1 MERWVR
7 AAVLSNYFE
16 VARLAKFDPAP
27 LLKQVQ
33 LSQFKLSDPDRKIP
47 LRSALRL
54 LEESAKASGYETYGL
69 KMAQL
74 RQLSDF
80 GAVSLLL
87 LHQPTLRSALS
98 ILQRYQYLLNQS
110 LSIHVE
116 EHDDVV
122 VVREEFV
129 ADYNVGARQGMELAL
144 GVLFRMCEAL
154 FAPHWQPTEVH
165 LVHEPP
171 AKLDLHRQVFASPLR
186 FRAEFCGFVCAAGDL
201 DRLNARANPEM
212 ARYAQHYLES
222 LPGSGAVAF
231 EEHVRQA
238 LHHLIP
244 TGHFAAPDVA
254 RYLGLHV
261 RSLQR
266 KLEEVGASFLA
277 LQHEARMELAH
288 RYLQNPHYSIVQIA
302 DLLGY
307 TSPSAFTRWFG
318 ARFGMSPTAWRDSAQ
333 QANLSATTT
342 RGHHHTGKPPKPLA

>member
-16 VARLAKFDPAP
+16 VARFAKLDPAP
-27 LLKQVQ
+27 LLKEVQ

-47 LRSALRL
+47 LRSALQL
-54 LEESAKASGYETYGL
+54 LEESARASGFETYGL

-129 ADYNVGARQGMELAL
+129 SDYNVGARQGVELAL

-154 FAPHWQPTEVH
+154 FAPHWKPLEVH
-165 LVHEPP
+165 LTHEPP
-171 AKLDLHRQVFASPLR
+171 AKLDLHRQVFASSLT
-186 FRAEFCGFVCAAGDL
+186 FRAEFCGFVCAAADL

-212 ARYAQHYLES
+212 ARYAQHYLDS
-222 LPGSGAVAF
+222 LPGSGAIPAGEQVK
-231 EEHVRQA
+231 QA

-244 TGHFAAPDVA
+244 TGRFAAPDVA
-254 RYLGLHV
+254 RYIGIHV

-266 KLEEVGASFLA
+266 RLAQEGASFLD
-277 LQHEARMELAH
+277 LQHEARMELAR
-288 RYLQNPHYSIVQIA
+288 RYLQNPDYSVIQVA
-302 DLLGY
+302 ELLGY
-307 TSPSAFTRWFG
+307 TSPSAFSRWFS
-318 ARFGMSPTAWRDSAQ
+318 ARFGMSPTAWRG
-333 QANLSATTT
+333 QADQ
-342 RGHHHTGKPPKPLA
+342 

>member
-16 VARLAKFDPAP
+16 VARIARFDPAP

-47 LRSALRL
+47 LRAALQL

-116 EHDDVV
+116 EHGDVV

-129 ADYNVGARQGMELAL
+129 TEYNVGARQGVELAL

-154 FAPHWQPTEVH
+154 FAPHWRPMEVH
-165 LVHEPP
+165 LTHEAP
-171 AKLDLHRQVFASPLR
+171 ARLDLHRQVFGAPLT
-186 FRAEFCGFVCAAGDL
+186 FRAEFCGFVCSAADL

-212 ARYAQHYLES
+212 ARYAQHYLDS
-222 LPGSGAVAF
+222 LPGSGAVPAD
-231 EEHVRQA
+231 EQVRQA

-254 RYLGLHV
+254 RHLGIHV

-266 KLEEVGASFLA
+266 RLEQEGASFLE
-277 LQHEARMELAH
+277 LQHEARMELAR
-288 RYLQNPHYSIVQIA
+288 RYLQNTGYSIIQVA
-302 DLLGY
+302 ELLGY
-307 TSPSAFTRWFG
+307 TSPSAFSRWFT
-318 ARFGMSPTAWRDSAQ
+318 ARFGKSPTAWRDVQSH
-333 QANLSATTT
+333 LSAAGA
-342 RGHHHTGKPPKPLA
+342 RLPHARKPITPT